1 MTRNLF
7 EVIKA
12 RLSILGISSQQNIES
27 GKYQAL
33 VFSEKGKG
41 NLERINDTKK
51 NKQLLWNTGCQLE
64 SARNLGEVLQ

>member
-51 NKQLLWNTGCQLE
+51 KNNYYEILDANLKVLE
-64 SARNLGEVLQ
+64 I